1 MMRMIVRLAIM
12 MMMMIAS
19 AVVPQAFAQGSA
31 PPVAEQAGPRLLVML
46 RMPPPHAGPGVDYGG
61 GYGDAEGRNARHRIA
76 VRLARKL
83 GGAVVDEWP
92 MPLLGVDCFVFSTPK
107 GGDADA
113 AARRLAADTA
123 VSWSEPE
130 HLYHA
135 QEEATHNDPLYR
147 AQPAAQEWR
156 LADLHRI
163 STGRDVRVAV
173 IDSMIERAHPDLVGR
188 VELVENFVD
197 GRPDPPEVHGTAVA
211 GIIAAQADN
220 HIGIAGIAPDARLM
234 GLRACWQEPGEGA
247 GTVCDSLSLAK
258 ALEFAVEHKA
268 QVINMSLSGPSDL
281 LLSRLIGVA
290 QSRGAVVV
298 AAYDRSQTGGG
309 FPASQH
315 GVIAVTDEESGP
327 APPGVVSAPGRE
339 VPTTE
344 PGGRWS
350 VVNGSSFAA
359 AHISGLFALMRQRT
373 PLLQSTSALILAPP
387 GSVVDACATLLQRHD
402 PCHCECSRSNA
413 VVASAAR

>member
-1 MMRMIVRLAIM
+1 MIRMLARLAIM
-12 MMMMIAS
+12 VAMIAS
-19 AVVPQAFAQGSA
+19 VATSQAAGQGRA
-31 PPVAEQAGPRLLVML
+31 PSVTEQAGGRLLVML
-46 RMPPPHAGPGVDYGG
+46 RMPPPHAGPSADYGG
-61 GYGDAEGRNARHRIA
+61 SYGDSEGRNARRRIA
-76 VRLARKL
+76 LRLAHKL
-83 GGAVVDEWP
+83 GVAVVDEWP
-92 MPLLGVDCFVFSTPK
+92 MPLLGVDCFVMATPK
-107 GGDADA
+107 GGDVDA
-113 AARRLAADTA
+113 AARRLAADSA

-130 HLYHA
+130 HLFRA
-135 QEEATHNDPLYR
+135 QGEATHNDPLYR
-147 AQPAAQEWR
+147 AQPAAREWG

-173 IDSMIERAHPDLVGR
+173 IDSMIERAHPDLAGR
-188 VELVENFVD
+188 VELVENFVES
-197 GRPDPPEVHGTAVA
+197 RADPPEVHGTAVA

-220 HIGIAGIAPDARLM
+220 HIGIAGVAPGARLM
-234 GLRACWQEPGEGA
+234 GLRACWQESGA
-247 GTVCDSLSLAK
+247 AAATVCDSLSLAK
-258 ALEFAVEHKA
+258 ALEFAVEHGA

-281 LLSRLIGVA
+281 LLSRLIEVA

-298 AAYDRSQTGGG
+298 AAYDRSQAEGG

-315 GVIAVTDEESGP
+315 GVVAVTDEESGP

-359 AHISGLFALMRQRT
+359 AHVSGLFALMRQRT
-373 PLLQSTSALILAPP
+373 RLLQPASALILAPP
-387 GSVVDACATLLQRHD
+387 GSGIDACATLLQRHD
-402 PCHCECSRSNA
+402 PCHCACSRSNA

>member
-1 MMRMIVRLAIM
+1 MRLIVRLAIM
-12 MMMMIAS
+12 VVMIAS
-19 AVVPQAFAQGSA
+19 VAGSQAAAQGPA
-31 PPVAEQAGPRLLVML
+31 PPAAEQAGPRLLVML
-46 RMPPPHAGPGVDYGG
+46 RMPPPHARPDADYGG
-61 GYGDAEGRNARHRIA
+61 GYGDAEGRNARRRIA
-76 VRLARKL
+76 LRLARKL
-83 GGAVVDEWP
+83 GIAVVDEWP
-92 MPLLGVDCFVFSTPK
+92 MPLLGVDCFVMATPK
-107 GGDADA
+107 GGDLDA
-113 AARRLAADTA
+113 TARRLAADAA

-130 HLYHA
+130 HLFRA
-135 QEEATHNDPLYR
+135 QGEATHNDPLYR
-147 AQPAAQEWR
+147 AQPAAREWR

-173 IDSMIERAHPDLVGR
+173 IDSMIERAHPDLAGR
-188 VELVENFVD
+188 VALVENFVD
-197 GRPDPPEVHGTAVA
+197 SRPDPPEVHGTAVA
-211 GIIAAQADN
+211 GIIAATADN
-220 HIGIAGIAPDARLM
+220 HIGIAGVAPGARLM
-234 GLRACWQEPGEGA
+234 GLRACWQEPGDGA
-247 GTVCDSLSLAK
+247 ATVCDSLSLAK
-258 ALEFAVEHKA
+258 ALEFAVEHRA

-298 AAYDRSQTGGG
+298 AAYDRSQPDGG

-359 AHISGLFALMRQRT
+359 AHVSGLFALMRQRT
-373 PLLQSTSALILAPP
+373 PLLQSTSALVLVSP
-387 GSVVDACATLLQRHD
+387 GSLIDACATLLQRHD
-402 PCHCECSRSNA
+402 PCHCACSRSNA